1 MHHYIGLKMNEIH
14 YFFAKTRGILGSSAP
29 QRPPPKAAVPF
40 FELFNV
46 HFRLLIKYSII
57 CSTLYE
63 RRWMVTSQTQERYN
77 ILYKKA
83 ETRMGAIPH
92 PGLCFIDMLT

>member
-1 MHHYIGLKMNEIH
+1 MKYIIFLLKLEDFWGRRRRVGPLQRQQYLFSNCLSFIFD
-14 YFFAKTRGILGSSAP
+14 YFSNIR
-29 QRPPPKAAVPF
+29 
-40 FELFNV
+40 LFV
-46 HFRLLIKYSII
+46 LI
-57 CSTLYE
+57 LYE